1 MVASYMLDRKVHV
14 KNAHENPPSD
24 PAFGQGAAMDQLMG
38 DGDSDSAGAEH
49 DREDPPQ
56 AYHRMSLGVIPGS
69 SKIENQQDLDRQMRI
84 ENPTVES
91 IRASRLD
98 RGFLGAI
105 FCAMIRAVISGTHP
119 SIECW
124 DCDKHT
130 GYGEPSPRSS
140 ES

>member
-1 MVASYMLDRKVHV
+1 
-14 KNAHENPPSD
+14 
-24 PAFGQGAAMDQLMG
+24 MDQLMG
-38 DGDSDSAGAEH
+38 DGDPDSAGAEH
-49 DREDPPQ
+49 DREDPTQ
-56 AYHRMSLGVIPGS
+56 AYYGMGLGVNPGS
-69 SKIENQQDLDRQMRI
+69 SKVENQQDLDRQMRI

-105 FCAMIRAVISGTHP
+105 LRAMIRAVISGTHP

-130 GYGEPSPRSS
+130 GHSEPSPWSS

>member
-1 MVASYMLDRKVHV
+1 MVASDMLDCKVHV

-49 DREDPPQ
+49 DREDPAQ
-56 AYHRMSLGVIPGS
+56 AYHRMGLGVIPGRS
-69 SKIENQQDLDRQMRI
+69 EVENQQDLDWQMRI

-91 IRASRLD
+91 IRSSRLD
-98 RGFLGAI
+98 RGFLEAI
-105 FCAMIRAVISGTHP
+105 FLAIFWYTQP

-124 DCDKHT
+124 DCDEHT